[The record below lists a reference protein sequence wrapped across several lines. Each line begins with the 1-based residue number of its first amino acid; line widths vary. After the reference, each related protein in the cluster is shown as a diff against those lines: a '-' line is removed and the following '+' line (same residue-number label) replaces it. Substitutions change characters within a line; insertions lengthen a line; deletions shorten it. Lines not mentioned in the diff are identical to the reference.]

1 MVLYIPVNLMFYVL
15 PSGDQCLA
23 AFLQCFSLTAD
34 IDVEYLDQL
43 YRIINRHKQQDTLDQ
58 AGSYLQLHFI
68 DDMIHGIMD
77 KLHDSYRIKSPG
89 DGTLEANDPPIIEGL
104 IIIIPP

>member
-1 MVLYIPVNLMFYVL
+1 MFYVL

-34 IDVEYLDQL
+34 VDVGYLDQL
-43 YRIINRHKQQDTLDQ
+43 YRIINRHSNQNHLDHT
-58 AGSYLQLHFI
+58 GPYLQLYPVN
-68 DDMIHGIMD
+68 DMIHGIMD
-77 KLHDSYRIKSPG
+77 KLHDAYRIKSPG
-89 DGTLEANDPPIIEGL
+89 DGTLQADDPTLIEGL